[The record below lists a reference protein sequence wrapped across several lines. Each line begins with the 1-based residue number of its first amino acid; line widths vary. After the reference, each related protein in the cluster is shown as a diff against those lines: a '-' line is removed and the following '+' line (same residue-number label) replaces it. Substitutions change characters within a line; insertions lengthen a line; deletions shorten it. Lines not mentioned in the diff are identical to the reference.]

1 MIKAFPK
8 IFTIGTDYINN
19 LFSSEVEITE
29 KIDGSQFDFGK
40 LEGELYMRS
49 KGAQIF
55 AEAPDKMFLNAVNF
69 ITTNQ
74 ANLPDNTIFYCEYLK
89 TPKHNVLKYDRVPL
103 NYLILF
109 GVANGYEKFIS
120 KHSEIIDYA
129 KEINI
134 EAVPLIFS
142 GIVSD
147 IAILQ
152 SFLETKSILG
162 GTTIEGIVA
171 KNYSIPFLLNGQP
184 IALMAGKFVSEKF
197 KEINRTNWKG
207 EFTSRGRWEL
217 FVESF
222 RTEARWQKAIQ
233 HLTEIGKLENAPKD
247 IGNLIKEIQSDIES
261 EEKENIKNHLWN
273 EFKGDILRK
282 AIAGFPEWYKT
293 KLLER
298 AIA

>member
-8 IFTIGTDYINN
+8 IFPIGTDYINN

-40 LEGELYMRS
+40 LEGQFYMRS
-49 KGAQIF
+49 KGKMIYP
-55 AEAPDKMFLNAVNF
+55 EAPEKMFIEAVN
-69 ITTNQ
+69 IVTSIQNSI
-74 ANLPDNTIFYCEYLK
+74 PDNTVFYCEYLK
-89 TPKHNVLKYDRVPL
+89 TPKHNVLKYDRVPR
-103 NYLILF
+103 NHLILF

-120 KHSEIIDYA
+120 KHSELVDYA
-129 KEINI
+129 EDINI
-134 EAVPLIFS
+134 EAIPMLFS
-142 GIVSD
+142 GMITD
-147 IAILQ
+147 IAILR

-171 KNYSIPFLLNGQP
+171 KNYSIPFLLGGQP
-184 IALMAGKFVSEKF
+184 IPIMAGKFVSEKF
-197 KEINRTNWKG
+197 KEVNRSNWKG

-233 HLTEIGKLENAPKD
+233 HLSEIGKLENAPRD

-273 EFKGDILRK
+273 EFRGDILRK
-282 AIAGFPEWYKT
+282 SIAGFPEWYKM

-298 AIA
+298 AIT